1 MRSPGADQVLLH
13 GVVLFNAAFAT
24 VQLAVFSEFQFPRH
38 SARLHQQ
45 ALRGLG
51 LAISACSGK
60 WAASLAP
67 SEDAGPSSA
76 LPPAGAP
83 ARIIHLPGLAA
94 VPSCIGRADQHPGR
108 YSAGSQS
115 RYLGLKDGQHLPI
128 RPGCWPAYGHM
139 NRSCDRGSIIMPQMA
154 VPPFAAWLPR
164 RGSTRMPDLD
174 CCGSLTP
181 AGGCHR
187 GQFCLYGQ
195 QARPGRRP

>member
-1 MRSPGADQVLLH
+1 MRSPGADQVLH

-38 SARLHQQ
+38 SVRLHQQ

-67 SEDAGPSSA
+67 SEDAGPELSVATGGRARANHSSA
-76 LPPAGAP
+76 WLG
-83 ARIIHLPGLAA
+83 RRT
-94 VPSCIGRADQHPGR
+94 SCIGRADQHAGR
-108 YSAGSQS
+108 YSAGSQF
-115 RYLGLKDGQHLPI
+115 RYLGLKDGQHLSI
-128 RPGCWPAYGHM
+128 RPGCWPAYGRM
-139 NRSCDRGSIIMPQMA
+139 NRSCDRGSIVMPQMA
-154 VPPFAAWLPR
+154 VPSFAAWLPR
-164 RGSTRMPDLD
+164 RGSIRMPDLV

-187 GQFCLYGQ
+187 GQFCLCGQ

>member
-67 SEDAGPSSA
+67 SEDAGPELSVA
-76 LPPAGAP
+76 TGGRA
-83 ARIIHLPGLAA
+83 ARIIHPPGLAA
-94 VPSCIGRADQHPGR
+94 VPSCIGRADQHAGR

-115 RYLGLKDGQHLPI
+115 RYLGLKDGATPVDSFRVLACLRSHESIL
-128 RPGCWPAYGHM
+128 RPG
-139 NRSCDRGSIIMPQMA
+139 SIVMPQMA

-187 GQFCLYGQ
+187 GQFCLCGQ

>member
-1 MRSPGADQVLLH
+1 MWSPGADQVLLH

-51 LAISACSGK
+51 LEISACSGK

-67 SEDAGPSSA
+67 SEDARPELSVAIGGRPRESFI
-76 LPPAGAP
+76 
-83 ARIIHLPGLAA
+83 RLAWPA
-94 VPSCIGRADQHPGR
+94 VPGCIGRADQHAGR

-115 RYLGLKDGQHLPI
+115 RYLGLKDGPYLSI
-128 RPGCWPAYGHM
+128 RSGCWPAYGRM
-139 NRSCDRGSIIMPQMA
+139 NRSCDRGSIVMPQMA

-181 AGGCHR
+181 AGGCHC
-187 GQFCLYGQ
+187 GQFCLCGQ